1 MLYVPQT
8 VLHEKANYEL
18 MTNAYHIHG
27 PVNRL
32 HIERT
37 HKNDR
42 KISQLKKLAKSINRC
57 S

>member
-8 VLHEKANYEL
+8 VLHKKANYKL
-18 MTNAYHIHG
+18 MTNACHIHG

-42 KISQLKKLAKSINRC
+42 KISQLKKLAKSINRY